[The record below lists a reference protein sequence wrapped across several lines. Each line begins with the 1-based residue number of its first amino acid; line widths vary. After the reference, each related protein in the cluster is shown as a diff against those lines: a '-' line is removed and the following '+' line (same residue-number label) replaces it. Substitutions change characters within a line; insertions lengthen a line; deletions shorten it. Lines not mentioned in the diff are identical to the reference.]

1 MYKSYLWILL
11 IAVFSSCTNKQA
23 ASPSFYIDKQEE
35 KKIDV
40 LLSKMT
46 IEEKVGQTC
55 QITLDAILQKDESN
69 KLIEP
74 HQIDLKKL
82 DEAINKFKVGSVLNV
97 SNHTFTLNKW
107 NGMVLFMAKCSKTKE
122 KIPGYIE
129 IFLDR

>member
-11 IAVFSSCTNKQA
+11 IAVFSSCKNKQA
-23 ASPSFYIDKQEE
+23 TPPSFYIDKQEE

-74 HQIDLKKL
+74 HQIDLKNL
-82 DEAINKFKVGSVLNV
+82 
-97 SNHTFTLNKW
+97 
-107 NGMVLFMAKCSKTKE
+107 M
-122 KIPGYIE
+122 
-129 IFLDR
+129 RR